1 MTKTNGLLLAAFLM
15 ATTSPMAIGQT
26 SEPTPLPGSSPS
38 DIMPAPMP
46 GDQADETDSNDAG
59 DDTANATGNATGE
72 DTGDDTDTASDRRAD
87 RENMD
92 FFVIIAQLSLP
103 SAADVDW
110 ETAFSDLPE
119 DSDVTIVTLSTLADA
134 DDPAAPMLDQAMVNF
149 DNDRD
154 NLRRAIAQNEALRG
168 ALDQEGYA
176 NEDVV
181 AALMD
186 QTGDGSVTLVVDAEA
201 QSDASD
207 ADDTDSDDTGG
218 QDASGDDT
226 DADDATDSD
235 S

>member
-26 SEPTPLPGSSPS
+26 SEPTPLPGSLPS

-46 GDQADETDSNDAG
+46 GDQADETDSNDV
-59 DDTANATGNATGE
+59 GE
-72 DTGDDTDTASDRRAD
+72 DTGTASDRRAD
-87 RENMD
+87 RKNMD
-92 FFVIIAQLSLP
+92 FFVIIAQMSLP

-110 ETAFSDLPE
+110 ETALSDLPE
-119 DSDVTIVTLSTLADA
+119 DSDVTIVTLSALADA

-168 ALDQEGYA
+168 ALEQEGYA
-176 NEDVV
+176 DEDVV

-186 QTGDGSVTLVVDAEA
+186 QTGDGSITLVVDGEA
-201 QSDASD
+201 QSDGSD
-207 ADDTDSDDTGG
+207 
-218 QDASGDDT
+218 GDDT

>member
-59 DDTANATGNATGE
+59 DDIG
-72 DTGDDTDTASDRRAD
+72 TASDRRAD

-110 ETAFSDLPE
+110 QTAFSDLPA

-186 QTGDGSVTLVVDAEA
+186 QTGDGSITLVVDAEA
-201 QSDASD
+201 QSDGS
-207 ADDTDSDDTGG
+207 
-218 QDASGDDT
+218 

>member
-1 MTKTNGLLLAAFLM
+1 MTKTNGLLIAAFLM

-59 DDTANATGNATGE
+59 DDT
-72 DTGDDTDTASDRRAD
+72 GDDTGTASDRRAD

-110 ETAFSDLPE
+110 QTAFSDLPE

-154 NLRRAIAQNEALRG
+154 NLRRAITQNEALRG

-186 QTGDGSVTLVVDAEA
+186 QTGDGSITLVVDAEA
-201 QSDASD
+201 QSDGSD
-207 ADDTDSDDTGG
+207 ADDTGGDDTG
-218 QDASGDDT
+218 GDDT